1 MRVLIDGIEVPEDR
15 ASVSVFDWAVQR
27 GFGVFEVVRSYGGKP
42 FRAGHHLD
50 RLERSAAAILLPLPD
65 RASLEEWVS
74 RVAAAGGDCQVR
86 VILTGGGRDPQVAAA
101 RRTIVAWEP
110 IPDVPVPLRLMP
122 LEAPWHPGRA
132 SGPFSGVKWLSYA
145 PNMASSDLARRSGF
159 DDALLLSG
167 EGWVIEGPTF
177 TIAWVSD
184 GVLETPTL
192 DLGILAS
199 ITRQAVLEAARDRG
213 IEVREGRFP
222 LERLQGASEAMGLST
237 LKEVL
242 PIGAVGEVVLGTG
255 PVTRMLGEDYRAL
268 VERETR

>member
-1 MRVLIDGIEVPEDR
+1 MSNHAEV
-15 ASVSVFDWAVQR
+15 Q
-27 GFGVFEVVRSYGGKP
+27 VRSCGK
-42 FRAGHHLD
+42 
-50 RLERSAAAILLPLPD
+50 I
-65 RASLEEWVS
+65 
-74 RVAAAGGDCQVR
+74 
-86 VILTGGGRDPQVAAA
+86 A
-101 RRTIVAWEP
+101 RIG
-110 IPDVPVPLRLMP
+110 P
-122 LEAPWHPGRA
+122 LEAQA
-132 SGPFSGVKWLSYA
+132 AVTI
-145 PNMASSDLARRSGF
+145 
-159 DDALLLSG
+159 ALLLSG